1 MGDCEGH
8 LALGYAVLYFFDVRF
23 IHAGKGIDDGV
34 LSVREK
40 NIFCGMH
47 EVFFSALR
55 SPHLLVDDAHSVYF
69 LFSFLLSKKT
79 PVRSK
84 LNNIKKSPVGL
95 GAYKTSFKL
104 VTA

>member
-1 MGDCEGH
+1 
-8 LALGYAVLYFFDVRF
+8 
-23 IHAGKGIDDGV
+23 
-34 LSVREK
+34 
-40 NIFCGMH
+40 MH

-69 LFSFLLSKKT
+69 LFSFLPSKKT

-84 LNNIKKSPVGL
+84 FNNLKKSPVEL

-104 VTA
+104 VTAQFNAEKTAGYKTGPSATGES